1 MHELSLA
8 ADLLELTERHA
19 QASGLVQ
26 VLRVHLALG
35 ALAPV
40 DEEALTFAFEVARRG
55 TVAESAELHI
65 ERVAGRASC
74 QSCREMRG
82 EGTNEPGA
90 MEAADPTFPVDAR
103 GVPCPTCGSFT
114 WKLVQ
119 GDELRLTG
127 LEGV

>member
-1 MHELSLA
+1 VHELTLA
-8 ADLLELTERHA
+8 VDLLELTERHA
-19 QASGLVQ
+19 HASGLVQ

-40 DEEALTFAFEVARRG
+40 DEEALGFAFEVARRG

-65 ERVAGRASC
+65 ERVPGRASC
-74 QSCREMRG
+74 QSCRGMR
-82 EGTNEPGA
+82 EGTYEPGA
-90 MEAADPTFPVDAR
+90 GEVADATFPVDAR
-103 GVPCPTCGSFT
+103 GVPCPSCGSFA
-114 WKLVQ
+114 WKLVE